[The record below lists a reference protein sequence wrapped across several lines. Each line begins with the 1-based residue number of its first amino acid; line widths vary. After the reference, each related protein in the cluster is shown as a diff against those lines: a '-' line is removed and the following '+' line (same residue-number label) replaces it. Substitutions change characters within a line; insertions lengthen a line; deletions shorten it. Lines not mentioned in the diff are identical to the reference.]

1 MGTFTAQD
9 PKDSLTYHLVSGTGD
24 GNNSMFTMDTNGT
37 LRTAMSF
44 DYELYQTLN
53 IRVAV
58 LDDNNASAEGA
69 FSVMVANENEAPT
82 TLGHSECSFGIG
94 KSSERS
100 HCGTFT
106 AQDPDGDSLTY
117 HLVSGTGDGNNSM
130 FTMDTNGTL
139 RTAMSFDYELY
150 QSLNIRVAVL
160 DDNNASAEGAFSVMV
175 ANVNETPIAL
185 DHSSALSVLEN
196 QASGTIVG
204 TFTARIRWGF
214 IDLPLGQWSG
224 GWK

>member
-1 MGTFTAQD
+1 
-9 PKDSLTYHLVSGTGD
+9 
-24 GNNSMFTMDTNGT
+24 
-37 LRTAMSF
+37 
-44 DYELYQTLN
+44 
-53 IRVAV
+53 
-58 LDDNNASAEGA
+58 
-69 FSVMVANENEAPT
+69 MVANENEAPT
-82 TLGHSECSFGIG
+82 TLGHSSALSVLENQASGAIG
-94 KSSERS
+94 
-100 HCGTFT
+100 GTFT
-106 AQDPDGDSLTY
+106 AQDPDGDSCLP
-117 HLVSGTGDGNNSM
+117 LGQWNGDGNNSM

-204 TFTARIRWGF
+204 TFTAQDPDGDSLTYHLVSGVGMEI
-214 IDLPLGQWSG
+214 IACLPWM
-224 GWK
+224 